1 MLSNSGSTSDLRVPG
16 AKQHVFSDIF
26 SDVFSDIFSDVFSDI
41 FPDID
46 FRRYIRGAVT

>member
-16 AKQHVFSDIF
+16 AKQDIFSDIF
-26 SDVFSDIFSDVFSDI
+26 SDIFPDVFPDI

>member
-26 SDVFSDIFSDVFSDI
+26 SDVFSDIF
-41 FPDID
+41 PDID
-46 FRRYIRGAVT
+46 FRRYIRGVVT